1 MDVDVAD
8 TNSMEQGGVA
18 VAARHLVVS
27 LANLKFKLHFNP
39 ILSEQQKEQVI
50 EITLLA
56 LCTLQPQLP
65 IPYCNTT
72 HVYG

>member
-1 MDVDVAD
+1 MWRDVAD
-8 TNSMEQGGVA
+8 THSRAQEGRKGV
-18 VAARHLVVS
+18 ARHLVVS
-27 LANLKFKLHFNP
+27 LENLKFKLHFNP

-56 LCTLQPQLP
+56 SSTLPNP
-65 IPYCNTT
+65 FCNTT

>member
-1 MDVDVAD
+1 MDVEGCGRHPQQS
-8 TNSMEQGGVA
+8 TGME
-18 VAARHLVVS
+18 ARYLVVS

-56 LCTLQPQLP
+56 SSTLPNP
-65 IPYCNTT
+65 FCNTT